1 MWHRVAALLGGRTVD
16 EWRAVMSSDEF
27 VRWCALYTIEPWGYE
42 AETWR
47 MAVLATTTAN
57 FSGNT
62 KEPLQLADF
71 IPGAERR
78 ARRKSSAELQRA
90 FDRVIGAPRQGTNT
104 DE

>member
-16 EWRAVMSSDEF
+16 ELRAVMSSDEF
-27 VRWCALYTIEPWGYE
+27 VRWCAFYTLEPWGYE
-42 AETWR
+42 AATWR

-62 KEPLQLADF
+62 KDPLELADF

-78 ARRKSSAELQRA
+78 KRRKSSAELQRA
-90 FDRVIGAPRQGTNT
+90 FDSVVGTPKG
-104 DE
+104 EHR